1 VLPAITA
8 DPERTSLVDRERTTA
23 VAHRPRSTRPWSGDN
38 EANEFTEVVPTGSPV
53 GPAAADSWGADKRNP
68 RRRAL
73 LVGAVVVVVL
83 ALVGGVAFALTR
95 SSPNAVAAP
104 PSRGSVTNAPS
115 ATPSASATS
124 APPTTATAT
133 SSAPPATTTRTTATH
148 AASGGG
154 RAAGGGTAP
163 TPPASSPL
171 TYVSIA
177 RYNRTSGDGHAT
189 LSPKQSVPPGYVSE
203 GPLGDLLATAD
214 EAPNTM
220 GFHLCQMTGDN
231 PYYFSSTRA
240 DCEGLK
246 VIALE
251 GYIYAYPPQGVTSK
265 AIYRCTA
272 NTPIHSKYDSF
283 DANCEGNGTS
293 DGRLGY
299 VV

>member
-1 VLPAITA
+1 
-8 DPERTSLVDRERTTA
+8 
-23 VAHRPRSTRPWSGDN
+23 
-38 EANEFTEVVPTGSPV
+38 
-53 GPAAADSWGADKRNP
+53 
-68 RRRAL
+68 
-73 LVGAVVVVVL
+73 
-83 ALVGGVAFALTR
+83 
-95 SSPNAVAAP
+95 
-104 PSRGSVTNAPS
+104 VTNAPS
-115 ATPSASATS
+115 STPATPATS
-124 APPTTATAT
+124 APPTSTATAT

-189 LSPKQSVPPGYVSE
+189 LSPKQSVPSGYVDE
-203 GPLGDLLATAD
+203 GPLGDLLATAN

-220 GFHLCQMTGDN
+220 GFYLCQVTGDN

-265 AIYRCTA
+265 AIYRCTE
-272 NTPIHSKYDSF
+272 NSPIHSKYDSF